1 MEGVAGALTSDTLVS
16 LGDTRKL
23 MTTPFWTDQL
33 LVDLISEE
41 QHAVGAWLKHHEE
54 LSPFFA
60 SPQALLHYTYA
71 LRHGLRP
78 GLREGNVPLPEEEF
92 DPWAEAGW

>member
-1 MEGVAGALTSDTLVS
+1 
-16 LGDTRKL
+16 

-33 LVDLISEE
+33 LVDLICEE
-41 QHAVGAWLKHHEE
+41 QHAVGAWLKHNEE
-54 LSPFFA
+54 LLPFFA

-78 GLREGNVPLPEEEF
+78 GLREGNLPLLEEEF
-92 DPWAEAGW
+92 DPWMEAGW

>member
-1 MEGVAGALTSDTLVS
+1 
-16 LGDTRKL
+16 

-33 LVDLISEE
+33 LVDLISKES
-41 QHAVGAWLKHHEE
+41 HAVGAWLKHHEE

-60 SPQALLHYTYA
+60 SPQALLHYTWA

-78 GLREGNVPLPEEEF
+78 GLREGNLPLPEEEF